1 MLIAPGLL
9 YSGKPS
15 GSVQMASFVTV
26 EWTDPGQSQ
35 GKVDKI
41 SRKFILNEGK
51 LSNNQEVR
59 VQLSKKRESKARVWN
74 AKVISETLDD
84 RPREPAKRK
93 RKLQRI
99 LRQQRRRRRL
109 TPGLRLTSVSL
120 WISLRM
126 MISRLPSLK
135 HLHQSWLCR
144 QDMVLLKNQSRL
156 TVKKKF

>member
-1 MLIAPGLL
+1 M
-9 YSGKPS
+9 S

-51 LSNNQEVR
+51 LSNNQEVS
-59 VQLSKKRESKARVWN
+59 VHLSKKRGSKARVWH

-93 RKLQRI
+93 RKSQRI

-109 TPGLRLTSVSL
+109 TPGLQLTSVSQ

-126 MISRLPSLK
+126 MISHLPSL
-135 HLHQSWLCR
+135 SWLR
-144 QDMVLLKNQSRL
+144 QKDMVLLKNQNRL
-156 TVKKKF
+156 TAKKKN